1 MPQPVSV
8 EAARAGRP
16 VEGRRLG
23 KTELGRQ
30 VLDPILQGTWRLTRG
45 RGWAGGSNQNMAE
58 LLGSEQ
64 SPFSQY
70 HPQPWSQ
77 LSLPPGAR
85 GCLSGG
91 LRGAVCGPEIRGLH
105 QQAQVGDLEL
115 ANPAVLRSWAGGAG
129 ACGSQ
134 ADGRA
139 ELKTR
144 PHGSAHPPGLGVG
157 WDGHAGSSWACL

>member
-91 LRGAVCGPEIRGLH
+91 LRGV
-105 QQAQVGDLEL
+105 QSVAQ
-115 ANPAVLRSWAGGAG
+115 RS
-129 ACGSQ
+129 
-134 ADGRA
+134 
-139 ELKTR
+139 
-144 PHGSAHPPGLGVG
+144 GVSISKPR
-157 WDGHAGSSWACL
+157 WVTWNWPIPQF